1 MSGTFLWSNVY
12 FTFIISCWFSV
23 WVFYQLLKV
32 GYWNTLLLV
41 YCSLCHLSCCC
52 LVTRSCP
59 ILGDPMG
66 CSTPGLAVF
75 HYLLEFAQTH
85 VHWIAVALQLLH
97 PLSPPSPP
105 ALIFPTIGVFSN
117 ESALNKQERERERAP
132 WLHFLYVFFF
142 PLGLPCAN
150 WA

>member
-12 FTFIISCWFSV
+12 FTLIISCWFSL

-32 GYWNTLLLV
+32 GYWNILLLV
-41 YCSLCHLSCCC
+41 YCSLCLLSGCC

-66 CSTPGLAVF
+66 CSTPGLAVL

-85 VHWIAVALQLLH
+85 VRWVGVALQLSH

-105 ALIFPTIGVFSN
+105 ALNLSYHWGLFQWVGSLHQVAKVLEFQLQHQSFQWIFRVD
-117 ESALNKQERERERAP
+117 
-132 WLHFLYVFFF
+132 FL
-142 PLGLPCAN
+142 
-150 WA
+150 